1 MLRLHRLKLAVKSQ
15 LKKVLKLIIV
25 LLAVILTYM
34 CNKYDVEYYY
44 FAYSISYA
52 VIAGIS
58 AWGYV
63 LTSSKLLL
71 LYASFS
77 FLTSVLHF
85 AVALIFYDELKYII
99 WNAPIN
105 LSVII
110 ELLEV
115 MLIIT
120 GCGSVIIYITNMFN
134 HYHNKRQGT
143 VNSMAN
149 IK

>member
-1 MLRLHRLKLAVKSQ
+1 MLKL
-15 LKKVLKLIIV
+15 LIV
-25 LLAVILTYM
+25 LLAFILVSM
-34 CNKYDVEYYY
+34 SDKYDSDYYY

-58 AWGYV
+58 GWVYI
-63 LTSSKLLL
+63 LTNSKLLL
-71 LYASFS
+71 LYASVS

-85 AVALIFYDELKYII
+85 AVAFIFYDELKYII

-105 LSVII
+105 LSMII

-115 MLIIT
+115 MLIVT
-120 GCGSVIIYITNMFN
+120 GCGSVIIHITNMLN
-134 HYHNKRQGT
+134 HYHNKRQGII
-143 VNSMAN
+143 NSMAN